1 MDGLKTKEDR
11 RFQYVLGNLFY
22 LNQCDC
28 NYPGTSCNFHFILW

>member
-11 RFQYVLGNLFY
+11 RFQTFWVIFY